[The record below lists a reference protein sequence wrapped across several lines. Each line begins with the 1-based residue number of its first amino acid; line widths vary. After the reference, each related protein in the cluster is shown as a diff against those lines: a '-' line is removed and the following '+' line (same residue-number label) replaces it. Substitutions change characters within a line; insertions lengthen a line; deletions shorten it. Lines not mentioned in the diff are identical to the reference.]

1 MKRGFIFYNR
11 TGFITLLNREIHR
24 FMKVPVQTV
33 LAPLISNILYMAIFG
48 AMLQTRSVGID
59 GVSYLHFLVPG
70 LATMGAIF
78 AAFQNPAFSIISQKF
93 QNTIQDLNSY
103 PISVTEKIFAFVF
116 GGMFRGILVGV
127 LTYAATIFFVGYEIE
142 YPLFFV
148 LGLTTTAFVFASIGL
163 IVGLVLDNFE
173 KMNFALAII
182 ITPLTYLGGVFFEV
196 SKLPGLLSAIKYINP
211 IYPLVNI
218 TRYAYIG
225 VCEGNIYTHV
235 LITAVLVSGSYL
247 IAAHIFKKGIG
258 IKTV

>member
-1 MKRGFIFYNR
+1 MDRSLIFYNR

-33 LAPLISNILYMAIFG
+33 LAPLISNILYLAIFG
-48 AMLQTRSVGID
+48 GMLQTRQVGID
-59 GVSYLHFLVPG
+59 GVNYLHFLVPG

-78 AAFQNPAFSIISQKF
+78 AAFQNPAFSVISQKF
-93 QNTIQDLNSY
+93 QNTVQDLNSY
-103 PISVTEKIFAFVF
+103 PISNTEKTLAFVF
-116 GGMFRGILVGV
+116 GGMFRGVLVGI
-127 LTYAATIFFVGYEIE
+127 LTYAATSFFVGYEIE
-142 YPLFFV
+142 YPLFFI
-148 LGLTTTAFVFASIGL
+148 LSLTATSFVFAAIGL
-163 IVGLVLDNFE
+163 ICGLVLDNFE
-173 KMNFALAII
+173 KMNFVLAII

-196 SKLPGLLSAIKYINP
+196 SKLPGLLSSIKYINP

-225 VCEGNIYTHV
+225 TCEGNITIHV
-235 LITAVLVSGSYL
+235 FLTAALIISSYI